1 MKTSPGRA
9 VLRAMVALV
18 AGMGVVLS
26 ASFLYK
32 ALTYHEEVIRL
43 LSSWGYEW
51 NESFVREVVDS
62 GRNPWIHVDYEIH
75 EGQRTSSGAYIV
87 DSDTLVLV
95 VSGPRRDVMRA
106 AQIYEERL

>member
-1 MKTSPGRA
+1 MKASPGRT
-9 VLRAMVALV
+9 VLRAAVALV
-18 AGMGVVLS
+18 AGMGVILS

-32 ALTYHEEVIRL
+32 SLTYHEEEIRL

-51 NESFVREVVDS
+51 NESFVRQVVDS

-75 EGQRTSSGAYIV
+75 QGQRTSSGAYIV
-87 DSDTLVLV
+87 DTDTLVLV
-95 VSGPRRDVMRA
+95 VTGPRRDVLRA

>member
-1 MKTSPGRA
+1 MGTSPGRV
-9 VLRAMVALV
+9 VLRALLALF
-18 AGMGVVLS
+18 AGMGVILS

-95 VSGPRRDVMRA
+95 VTGPRRDVMRA
-106 AQIYEERL
+106 AEIYDARL

>member
-9 VLRAMVALV
+9 VLRAMVALF

>member
-9 VLRAMVALV
+9 VLRVMVALV

>member
-1 MKTSPGRA
+1 MNTSPGRA
-9 VLRAMVALV
+9 VLKILVALF
-18 AGMGVVLS
+18 AGMGVILL
-26 ASFLYK
+26 ASFVYK

-75 EGQRTSSGAYIV
+75 EGQRTSSGVHIV

-95 VSGPRRDVMRA
+95 VSGPRREVLRA
-106 AQIYEERL
+106 AQMYEERL